1 MSWLMSGTGTVPFP
15 DCNCILG
22 CISQS
27 PGFMG
32 SAAHAEM
39 LAIAPA
45 AMNILVTRFIN

>member
-1 MSWLMSGTGTVPFP
+1 
-15 DCNCILG
+15 
-22 CISQS
+22 
-27 PGFMG
+27 MG